1 MKRRDMI
8 KKLGYQG
15 VQSLMLHLEILQSL
29 EKELYE
35 TTLFRDYYNKYT
47 LRLIRLG
54 YLYKYPPYDILNIS
68 NELIHSYRSI
78 VRDINVAANDKN
90 YERSAGT
97 LGILKNTLQEVISVA
112 KLIIIVATTGNKVSV
127 DNVTMTDK
135 EKRIFFTVFKS
146 NLEDM
151 DIEDEV

>member
-68 NELIHSYRSI
+68 NELIHS
-78 VRDINVAANDKN
+78 
-90 YERSAGT
+90 
-97 LGILKNTLQEVISVA
+97 
-112 KLIIIVATTGNKVSV
+112 
-127 DNVTMTDK
+127 
-135 EKRIFFTVFKS
+135 
-146 NLEDM
+146 
-151 DIEDEV
+151 